1 MRQALGQ
8 RVSIARVD
16 RGAVMRYGR
25 WALMRPPCSAALM
38 RPLCVRPECPAF
50 LYPGVGAAGYSSQTH
65 GEEPG
70 ADAVDRRMTVGAG
83 GVELLTANPLVFVS
97 RRIPVAVGSRDRM
110 SMTRL
115 PAGLSR
121 CGGSMWGSHV
131 PGTSGRR
138 PAGLTFASL
147 LPCGRSIGSSSGELE
162 RVALQG
168 HSSR

>member
-65 GEEPG
+65 GE
-70 ADAVDRRMTVGAG
+70 VWNCWRSVNSSSMIWVGSG
-83 GVELLTANPLVFVS
+83 SCSS
-97 RRIPVAVGSRDRM
+97 RR
-110 SMTRL
+110 
-115 PAGLSR
+115 
-121 CGGSMWGSHV
+121 
-131 PGTSGRR
+131 
-138 PAGLTFASL
+138 
-147 LPCGRSIGSSSGELE
+147 
-162 RVALQG
+162 
-168 HSSR
+168 

>member
-65 GEEPG
+65 GDDQP
-70 ADAVDRRMTVGAG
+70 DLCYG
-83 GVELLTANPLVFVS
+83 GGML
-97 RRIPVAVGSRDRM
+97 
-110 SMTRL
+110 
-115 PAGLSR
+115 
-121 CGGSMWGSHV
+121 
-131 PGTSGRR
+131 
-138 PAGLTFASL
+138 
-147 LPCGRSIGSSSGELE
+147 GSSQLGDAF
-162 RVALQG
+162 ALPGPQQEHG
-168 HSSR
+168 MWVSATLLFPR

>member
-65 GEEPG
+65 GEG
-70 ADAVDRRMTVGAG
+70 MARLRSADA
-83 GVELLTANPLVFVS
+83 LTGFSLG
-97 RRIPVAVGSRDRM
+97 I
-110 SMTRL
+110 TR
-115 PAGLSR
+115 
-121 CGGSMWGSHV
+121 
-131 PGTSGRR
+131 
-138 PAGLTFASL
+138 SL
-147 LPCGRSIGSSSGELE
+147 
-162 RVALQG
+162 
-168 HSSR
+168 